1 MKNKFY
7 EKFHDKSNFE
17 LEEIILN
24 EKKYQKNAVS
34 LAKEILI
41 TRKKKPLKQSEK
53 KIIEFSPKKN
63 RYEFK
68 YSLEPKILAIL
79 LIIILQFGIQSYS
92 NQSEYYLILFL
103 LTLVIII
110 FNRNVFFKNKPIV
123 VIDQKGIWTSSHG
136 YTDWSKIERIVLKD
150 KGIMRY
156 LTRFYLDDELW
167 VYLKNNTKKEEIN
180 FSIISGISNKK
191 LLDQLI
197 KYYMKKNNVVQH
209 RA

>member
-1 MKNKFY
+1 MKKKFH
-7 EKFHDKSNFE
+7 EKFHEKSTYE
-17 LEEIILN
+17 LEEIVLN
-24 EKKYQKNAVS
+24 KKNYQKEALT
-34 LAKEILI
+34 LAKEILANRI
-41 TRKKKPLKQSEK
+41 NNPIEQSEK
-53 KIIEFSPKKN
+53 KIIKFRPEKT
-63 RYEFK
+63 RYEFR

-79 LIIILQFGIQSYS
+79 LIIILQFGIQNYS

-103 LTLVIII
+103 LALVIIF
-110 FNRNVFFKNKPIV
+110 FNRNVFLKNKPIV
-123 VIDQKGIWTSSHG
+123 IIDQKGIWTSSHG

-167 VYLKNNTKKEEIN
+167 IYLKTNTKKEEIN

-197 KYYMKKNNVVQH
+197 KYYMKTNNVVQH
-209 RA
+209 SA